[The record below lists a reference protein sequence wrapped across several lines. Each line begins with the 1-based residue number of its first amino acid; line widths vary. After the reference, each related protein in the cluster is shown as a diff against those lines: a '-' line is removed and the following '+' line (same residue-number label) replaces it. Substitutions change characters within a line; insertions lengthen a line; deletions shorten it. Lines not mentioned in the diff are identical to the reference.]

1 MSIRFTAILFISIC
15 ISAITPSLNAQTT
28 TLVSIAQD
36 GKLTYK
42 PDAVGSVIPDFSGV
56 GYRNSEHPIPDV
68 PVVKTVTAVAGDN
81 TSNVQT
87 AINQV
92 ASMPLQANGF
102 RGAIL
107 FKAGL
112 YEIASRINITAS
124 GIVLRGEGLTTEFK
138 ATGTTQYDLIRIGGG
153 SVSANT
159 AVQKKITDTFV
170 PIGTKSVTVES
181 GHSFVTGEWVYL
193 RREPNNAWITML
205 GMDQIARSTHPDVKN
220 WVASDYKVNYERQIL
235 AVDGN
240 KLYFDA
246 PVMDIIDPLY
256 ANGYVSKM
264 SSTRITDVGIENM
277 KMTSAYTTSWPSSE
291 TGVNHDESHGW
302 NAIKIENSKDVWVR
316 NVTAYYFGFS
326 CVNIGASASFVT
338 VDGCA
343 MYDPISKIEGGR
355 RYSFNI
361 DGQRSLVQNCTTRNG
376 RHDYVNGARVA
387 GPSVFYKNTATLQ
400 RSDMGPH
407 HRWAT
412 GILYDNITGNGQLFV
427 QDRDYQGTGHG
438 WAGSQIMLWNCKI
451 NRIIIQ
457 SPQSHHTNW
466 AIGCTVPIVNDKP
479 NISNVGQWVTR
490 SWGVVESTN
499 NPITAIPGLFVA
511 QLNERLKNL
520 GESPITPEIEFGD
533 ENLTPN
539 GDFEI
544 WPNPTSAM
552 PNFWTSFSN
561 TYRNFYFHATDPE
574 QGNVLHLKD
583 TIPSGVTARR
593 FNTTGFV
600 NIASAGVYRI
610 TFKVKGNVGLRGV
623 VLLLGT
629 GTPNVTT
636 ASAINH
642 VAPITEYPSGT
653 MVDEWTTLQYDI
665 SVPADAT
672 FSTDYKLHIS
682 WSSSLSSKPVCDFY
696 IDDIK
701 LQRSITTA
709 VEMVGVNESM
719 VYASGG
725 QLIFTSNENLPFS
738 VYNISGHKVN
748 EGMTGNS
755 GTATLPRG
763 VYIVKI
769 QNRTQKVIL

>member
-1 MSIRFTAILFISIC
+1 MLVRFYYLVLLFFFTG
-15 ISAITPSLNAQTT
+15 AVFQPSTAQTT

-36 GKLTYK
+36 GRLTYK
-42 PDAVGSVIPDFSGV
+42 ADAVGSVIPDFSGV

-92 ASMPLQANGF
+92 AAMPLQANGF

-124 GIVLRGEGLTTEFK
+124 GIVLRGEGPGTEFK
-138 ATGTTQYDLIRIGGG
+138 ATGTTQYDLIRIGSG

-159 AVQKKITDTFV
+159 AVQKKISDTFV
-170 PIGTKSVTVES
+170 PIGANSVTVES
-181 GHSFVTGEWVYL
+181 GHSFVVGEWVYL
-193 RREPNNAWITML
+193 RREPNAAWITML
-205 GMDQIARSTHPDVKN
+205 GMDKIARQSMPDVLN

-235 AVDGN
+235 AIDGN

-246 PVMDIIDPLY
+246 PVMDIIDPQY
-256 ANGYVSKM
+256 ANGYVSKLN
-264 SSTRITDVGIENM
+264 SSRITNIGIENF
-277 KMTSAYTTSWPSSE
+277 KMTSTYTTTWSSG
-291 TGVNHDESHGW
+291 TANVDHDENHGW
-302 NAIKIENSKDVWVR
+302 TAVKVENSKDVWIK
-316 NVTAYYFGFS
+316 NIEAWYFGFG
-326 CVNIGASASFVT
+326 CVNIGSSASFVT
-338 VDGCA
+338 VDGCK
-343 MYDPISKIEGGR
+343 MYDPISEITGGR

-361 DGQRSLVQNCTTRNG
+361 DGQRSIVQNCTTRNG

-387 GPSVFYKNTATLQ
+387 GPNVFYNNTATSQ
-400 RSDMGPH
+400 QADMGPH

-438 WAGSQIMLWNCKI
+438 WAGSQIMLWNCKA

-466 AIGCTVPIVNDKP
+466 AIGCTAPT
-479 NISNVGQWVTR
+479 ISNVGQWVTR
-490 SWGVVESTN
+490 DWGVVESN
-499 NPITAIPGLFVA
+499 NKPITAIPSLFQA
-511 QLNERLKNL
+511 QLNYRLENV
-520 GESPITPEIEFGD
+520 GETPVEPEIQFRE
-533 ENLTPN
+533 ENLAPN

-544 WPNPTSAM
+544 WTNPTAAM
-552 PNFWTSFSN
+552 PSNWASFSN
-561 TYRNFYFHATDPE
+561 TYGFFYFHATDPV
-574 QGNVLHLKD
+574 QGNVLQLKD
-583 TIPSGVTARR
+583 IDPAGVTARR
-593 FNTTGFV
+593 FNTTGFI
-600 NIASAGVYRI
+600 NIASAGVYRV

-636 ASAINH
+636 SSAINH
-642 VAPITEYPSGT
+642 VAPITEFPSGT
-653 MVDEWTTLQYDI
+653 MVNEWRTLQYDI
-665 SVPADAT
+665 TVPADAT

-682 WSSSLSSKPVCDFY
+682 WSSSVSSKPVCDFY

-701 LQRSITTA
+701 LQRSITTS
-709 VEMVGVNESM
+709 VKTVGVEDRF
-719 VYASGG
+719 VYASNGK
-725 QLIFTSNENLPFS
+725 LNFTTNENLPFA
-738 VYNISGHKVN
+738 VYNISGHKVG
-748 EGMTGNS
+748 EGMAND
-755 GTATLPRG
+755 APAFTLPRG
-763 VYIVKI
+763 VYLVKV
-769 QNRTQKVIL
+769 NNLTQKVVL